1 MSIRR
6 WNEDTKRYEPFSPG
20 ERKYPTLPPA
30 LRRQLERVPPT
41 KDGLMTYHPCR
52 LTLKDGK
59 KQDYVYV
66 ADAAIYIKTWGVWP
80 DQDKGKREIEIGN
93 VEAIEESP
101 SRLPPVFAQ
110 RLYDSG
116 ESGMGYV
123 AFALS
128 FRDGSRSI
136 HISGNA
142 TDFVLLPEGKTMQ
155 DVLDVHPHAGR
166 GESGHLHAPEYFWC
180 LYENP

>member
-6 WNEDTKRYEPFSPG
+6 WNEDTRRYEPFSAG
-20 ERKYPTLPPA
+20 ERKYPALPHA
-30 LRRQLERVPPT
+30 VRTQLERVLPT
-41 KDGLMTYHPCR
+41 KDASMAYRPCR

-66 ADAAIYIKTWGVWP
+66 ADAANYIKMWGVWP
-80 DQDKGKREIEIGN
+80 DQDQGKREIQIGD

-101 SRLPPVFAQ
+101 SRLPPTLAQ
-110 RLYDSG
+110 QLYDAG

-123 AFALS
+123 AFTLS

-136 HISGNA
+136 HVSGNA
-142 TDFVLLPEGKTMQ
+142 TDFVLLPDGKTMQ

-166 GESGHLHAPEYFWC
+166 GESGHLQAPEYFWC